1 MKLRGRLM
9 SGLLLLVLIV
19 TGVGRG
25 LGMVMTWEVLFLTGV
40 VSSTVPMIPGGVD
53 LKVTL

>member
-1 MKLRGRLM
+1 M
-9 SGLLLLVLIV
+9 SALLQLVFMV

-25 LGMVMTWEVLFLTGV
+25 LGMVITWEVLFLTGV

-53 LKVTL
+53 LKETV